1 MSATNILAWLMLMPL
16 CAGLV
21 LCIVGWLVCEH
32 PKLAAWIALRK
43 LPGRKRWIAL
53 AIVAVSVLIG
63 ADKAPPFSP
72 LAWMITVLR
81 DGKVLDPSGAIGK
94 QATLAATQYVVERSG
109 EITEAAYATV
119 TNSLIA
125 LDAATN
131 SLAHRTYKTAYL
143 AQDLPRAIPNV
154 HTNSNIAATIQK
166 TEMTAESN
174 LVAWVWFSE
183 EPSMTPVV
191 KMAVSIE
198 PDEWRDLIAITNSF
212 PVTTD
217 IAGIPCV
224 KYVYALPVEFRGIPL
239 RPRYELDFGGL
250 GKNDYLTVPRMG
262 LLVAADDTEYLPYTG
277 WDYGFPRWGDILAVR
292 YSGGVAVEAQ
302 ICGTNYVGRHD
313 APIRVAWSPECLQ
326 PIRWYRCDGD
336 ATDSVSTNDAVWVGN
351 PGYTTGV
358 NGGAWHFDGTN
369 YLAANRCDATVTN
382 MTIAFWVRRQN
393 ANAVSYVPFGG
404 VIEVEGGVAL
414 QNNGA
419 RVVAKN
425 TIASS
430 IRYDIYPVEVQ
441 GTNWAHYAVTFTNGI
456 VDAIFIKGV
465 KYTDLNVSSGYTADG
480 KYSMMMGA
488 RWLASGTEP
497 TLMAPIELDD
507 MLIFDRVLSDAEIQ
521 QIYEW
526 RDTP

>member
-1 MSATNILAWLMLMPL
+1 
-16 CAGLV
+16 V
-21 LCIVGWLVCEH
+21 VV
-32 PKLAAWIALRK
+32 LAAA
-43 LPGRKRWIAL
+43 A
-53 AIVAVSVLIG
+53 LIG
-63 ADKAPPFSP
+63 ADKAPPFTP
-72 LAWMITVLR
+72 LAWMVTVMR
-81 DGKVLDPSGAIGK
+81 DGQVLDPSGAIGR
-94 QATLAATQYVVERSG
+94 QAYLAVTHHVINEASN
-109 EITEAAYATV
+109 ITAAAVHTV
-119 TNSLIA
+119 NNA
-125 LDAATN
+125 LADLQTATN
-131 SLAHRTYKTAYL
+131 DLAHRTYTTAYL
-143 AQDLPRAIPNV
+143 AQDLPRALPGV
-154 HTNSNIAATIQK
+154 HTNSNIAASIQR
-166 TEMTAESN
+166 TEMLDGSN
-174 LVAWVWFSE
+174 IVAWVWFSE
-183 EPSMTPVV
+183 EPSVAPQVSLTLSVEDGVWQSLTP
-191 KMAVSIE
+191 
-198 PDEWRDLIAITNSF
+198 ITNSY
-212 PVTTD
+212 PTTTD
-217 IAGIPCV
+217 ITGVPCV
-224 KYVYALPVEFRGIPL
+224 RYVYDVPPALRSITL
-239 RPRYELDFGGL
+239 RPRYELEFGGSQ
-250 GKNDYLTVPRMG
+250 GSDDYLLIPRSG
-262 LLVAADDTEYLPYTG
+262 VLVSTNNVVHLPYTG
-277 WDYGFPRWGDILAVR
+277 WDAEFSPPWSTNLAVR
-292 YSGGVAVEAQ
+292 YSGGVAVEARWM
-302 ICGTNYVGRHD
+302 GTNYVGRHD
-313 APIRVAWSPECLQ
+313 APIRAWSPECLQ

-393 ANAVSYVPFGG
+393 ANAVTYVPIGG
-404 VIEVEGGVAL
+404 VIEVGGGVAL

-488 RWLASGTEP
+488 RWLASGTAP